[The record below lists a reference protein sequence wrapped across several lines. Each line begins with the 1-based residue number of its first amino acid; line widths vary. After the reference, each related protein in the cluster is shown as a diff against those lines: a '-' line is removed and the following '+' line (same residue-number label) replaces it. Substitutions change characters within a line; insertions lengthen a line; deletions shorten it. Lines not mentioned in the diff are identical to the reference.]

1 MTKELEISRE
11 QLIPLALLDASGHG
25 IKGKTRLQKLAFLLD
40 KEELGDNFKAYNFK
54 KYDYGPFSKHL
65 LQDTEGLKREGVVD
79 INKTQTFSGNVRYD
93 YELEEDWLEE
103 VKDLAEEE
111 DISEIFKAA
120 EQLVEKHENKSIRDL
135 VEYIYDKYP
144 KYEKNSVYEY

>member
-11 QLIPLALLDASGHG
+11 QLIPLALLYASGHD

-65 LQDTEGLKREGVVD
+65 LQDTERLKREGVVS
-79 INKTQTFSGNVRYD
+79 INKTRTFSGNARYD

-103 VKDLAEEE
+103 IEDLAEEG
-111 DISEIFKAA
+111 DISKIFEAA
-120 EQLVEKHENKSIRDL
+120 EQLVKKHENKSIRDL
-135 VEYIYDKYP
+135 VEYVYERYP
-144 KYEKNSVYEY
+144 EYEKNSVYEY